1 MSLKRLVG
9 KENGLIEIL
18 LLIVF
23 QHGSADKTIIAD
35 GEQKSKPQ
43 KGVREM
49 YPTYDD
55 IIQNIKNVIAKKGM
69 KQGTVAAR
77 AGFSK
82 QDFSNILND
91 HRKLLRVEYLA
102 PIAFALGVDVNELLK
117 SGKKVE

>member
-1 MSLKRLVG
+1 
-9 KENGLIEIL
+9 
-18 LLIVF
+18 
-23 QHGSADKTIIAD
+23 
-35 GEQKSKPQ
+35 
-43 KGVREM
+43 M

-69 KQGTVAAR
+69 RQGTVATS

-82 QDFSNILND
+82 QDFSNMLND

-117 SGKKVE
+117 AGREVE

>member
-1 MSLKRLVG
+1 
-9 KENGLIEIL
+9 
-18 LLIVF
+18 
-23 QHGSADKTIIAD
+23 
-35 GEQKSKPQ
+35 
-43 KGVREM
+43 M

-69 KQGTVAAR
+69 RQGAVAER

-102 PIAFALGVDVNELLK
+102 RSPLRWA
-117 SGKKVE
+117 SM

>member
-1 MSLKRLVG
+1 MR
-9 KENGLIEIL
+9 
-18 LLIVF
+18 
-23 QHGSADKTIIAD
+23 A
-35 GEQKSKPQ
+35 
-43 KGVREM
+43 M

-69 KQGTVAAR
+69 RQRAVAER

-91 HRKLLRVEYLA
+91 HRKLLRVEYLV

-117 SGKKVE
+117 LGKKVE

>member
-1 MSLKRLVG
+1 MRK
-9 KENGLIEIL
+9 
-18 LLIVF
+18 
-23 QHGSADKTIIAD
+23 
-35 GEQKSKPQ
+35 
-43 KGVREM
+43 M

-117 SGKKVE
+117 AGKKVE

>member
-1 MSLKRLVG
+1 M
-9 KENGLIEIL
+9 
-18 LLIVF
+18 
-23 QHGSADKTIIAD
+23 
-35 GEQKSKPQ
+35 
-43 KGVREM
+43 REM

-69 KQGTVAAR
+69 RQGAVAER

-117 SGKKVE
+117 TGKEVK

>member
-1 MSLKRLVG
+1 M
-9 KENGLIEIL
+9 
-18 LLIVF
+18 
-23 QHGSADKTIIAD
+23 
-35 GEQKSKPQ
+35 
-43 KGVREM
+43 REM

-69 KQGTVAAR
+69 RQGAVAER

-117 SGKKVE
+117 AGKKVE

>member
-1 MSLKRLVG
+1 
-9 KENGLIEIL
+9 
-18 LLIVF
+18 
-23 QHGSADKTIIAD
+23 
-35 GEQKSKPQ
+35 
-43 KGVREM
+43 M

-69 KQGTVAAR
+69 RQGAVAER

-117 SGKKVE
+117 AGKKVE

>member
-1 MSLKRLVG
+1 M
-9 KENGLIEIL
+9 EIWR
-18 LLIVF
+18 
-23 QHGSADKTIIAD
+23 QAYKDA
-35 GEQKSKPQ
+35 E
-43 KGVREM
+43 GVREM

-55 IIQNIKNVIAKKGM
+55 IIQNIKNVMAEKGIR
-69 KQGTVAAR
+69 QGTVAAS

-117 SGKKVE
+117 AGKEVK

>member
-1 MSLKRLVG
+1 M
-9 KENGLIEIL
+9 
-18 LLIVF
+18 
-23 QHGSADKTIIAD
+23 
-35 GEQKSKPQ
+35 
-43 KGVREM
+43 REM

-91 HRKLLRVEYLA
+91 HRKLLRVEYLV
-102 PIAFALGVDVNELLK
+102 PIAFALGVDANELLK
-117 SGKKVE
+117 AGKKVE

>member
-1 MSLKRLVG
+1 
-9 KENGLIEIL
+9 
-18 LLIVF
+18 
-23 QHGSADKTIIAD
+23 
-35 GEQKSKPQ
+35 
-43 KGVREM
+43 M

-77 AGFSK
+77 AGFFK